1 MANGD
6 TGKDYYEIL
15 GVSKDADKSEIK
27 RAYRTLA
34 KEKHPDRNKSENAE
48 AEFREVQEAYEVLS
62 DENKRKAY
70 DQFGKAGVSG
80 FGGAGAGG
88 GFGGSGFSGFG
99 QGGFSG
105 GGFGGASAEDL
116 SDIFE
121 QFFGNGFGGFSTGGA
136 RRDASTRGA
145 DIEAT
150 LRISFDEAVFGK
162 YKTLSY
168 KRYETCDQCDGVGAK
183 SASAVK
189 TCETCRGSGRVTKVR
204 QSSLGT
210 IQTAE
215 TCGTC
220 GGSGKIITDK
230 CSKCQGEGRVEIDE
244 EFKLKIPPGIPDG
257 VTLKFRDRGNA
268 GKRGGNSGDLY
279 VSIEVQADEELER
292 RGDDIYSELT
302 IPLAT
307 AVLGGE
313 EEIRTVRGEVTIK
326 IPAGTTDGKVL
337 RLSEKGGPRFRGNG
351 NGDHYVK
358 INLEV
363 PQRLTKK
370 QRKLWE
376 QLDELKDD
384 KPGIF
389 G

>member
-1 MANGD
+1 MSNGAKE
-6 TGKDYYEIL
+6 KDFYEVL
-15 GVSKDADKSEIK
+15 GVNKDADKSEIK
-27 RAYRTLA
+27 KAYRRLA

-48 AEFREVQEAYEVLS
+48 AEFRQVQEAYEVLS

-70 DQFGKAGVSG
+70 DQYGKAGVSG
-80 FGGAGAGG
+80 FGGAGSG
-88 GFGGSGFSGFG
+88 GFGGFD
-99 QGGFSG
+99 Q
-105 GGFGGASAEDL
+105 GGFGGFSRGFSGANAEDI

-121 QFFGNGFGGFSTGGA
+121 QFFGSGFGGFGGNA
-136 RRDASTRGA
+136 RSEATTRGA

-150 LRISFDEAVFGK
+150 LRIGFDEAVFGK
-162 YKTLSY
+162 YKTLNY
-168 KRYETCDQCDGVGAK
+168 KRFETCGQCKGVGAK
-183 SASAVK
+183 SREDVS
-189 TCETCRGSGRVTKVR
+189 TCKQCKGSGRVTRVR
-204 QSSLGT
+204 QSFLGT

-220 GGSGKIITDK
+220 GGSGKIIEHK
-230 CSKCQGEGRVEIDE
+230 CSKCQGEGRVEVEE
-244 EFKLKIPPGIPDG
+244 EFKLKVPPGIPDG
-257 VTLKFRDRGNA
+257 VTLRFRDRGNA

-279 VSIEVQADEELER
+279 VTIEVEQDPDLER
-292 RGDDIYSELT
+292 RGDDIYSEIE
-302 IPLAT
+302 IPITT

-326 IPAGTTDGKVL
+326 IPAGTTHGKVL
-337 RLSEKGGPRFRGNG
+337 RLSEKGGPKFRGSG

-358 INLEV
+358 INLEI

-370 QRKLWE
+370 QRQLWE
-376 QLDELKDD
+376 ELDELKDD